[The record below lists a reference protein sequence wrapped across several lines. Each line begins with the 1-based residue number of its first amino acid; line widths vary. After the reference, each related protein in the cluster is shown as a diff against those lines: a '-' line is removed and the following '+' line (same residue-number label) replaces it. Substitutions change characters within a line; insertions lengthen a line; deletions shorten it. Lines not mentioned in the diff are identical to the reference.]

1 MNYVVQRLLTFPLIL
16 LGVSVLVFF
25 SIRLIPGDA
34 ITAMLGTEAGLLTPA
49 QRAALASYFGIDQPV
64 MTQYLRWLT
73 GLFRGDLGISVTYG
87 KPVLGVI
94 LERFPLT
101 LELALLSMLIALCV
115 GIPLGVLAATRNERP
130 SDLVVRILAMLGQS
144 TPNFVVGLLIIY
156 VLSVYFGMVPTMGVF
171 TPLTVDPLANLGQLI
186 FPAITL
192 GFAFAASVTRI
203 SRSAMLDVL
212 SDDYI
217 RTARSKGAS
226 ARRVVWRHAL
236 PNALIPVVTLSGVE
250 FGYLLGG
257 AVIVE
262 QIFALP
268 GIGRLVLEAISQ
280 RDYALV
286 EACVLFIA
294 FNFLVVNLIVD
305 LTYAGLFGLR
315 NIPAEHIQP
324 FLLGEAPRLLFPFAR
339 NILSDITRE
348 GGFPPVLMQPI
359 DFLALWQ
366 SRRPQAAN
374 A

>member
-1 MNYVVQRLLTFPLIL
+1 MNYVAQRLLTFPLIL
-16 LGVSVLVFF
+16 LGVSVLVFV

-34 ITAMLGTEAGLLTPA
+34 ITAMLGTEAGMMTPA
-49 QRAALASYFGIDQPV
+49 QRQALAEYFGIDQPV
-64 MTQYLRWLT
+64 WSQYLRWLT
-73 GLFRGDLGISVTYG
+73 GLFRGDLGISSIYA
-87 KPVLGVI
+87 KPVLTVV

-101 LELALLSMLIALCV
+101 LQLALMSMLIALCV
-115 GIPLGVLAATRNERP
+115 GVPLGVLAATHNERP
-130 SDLVVRILAMLGQS
+130 SDLLVRILAMLGQS
-144 TPNFVVGLLIIY
+144 TPSFVIGILIIY
-156 VLSVYFGMVPTMGVF
+156 VLSVHFGIVPSMGTF
-171 TPLTVDPLANLGQLI
+171 TPFLTDPLASIGQLF

-226 ARRVVWRHAL
+226 AMSVIWRHAL

-268 GIGRLVLEAISQ
+268 GLGRLVLDAITQ

-286 EACVLFIA
+286 QGTVLFIA
-294 FNFLVVNLIVD
+294 FNFLVVNLLVD
-305 LTYAGLFGLR
+305 LAYVALDPR
-315 NIPAEHIQP
+315 IR
-324 FLLGEAPRLLFPFAR
+324 LGGR
-339 NILSDITRE
+339 
-348 GGFPPVLMQPI
+348 
-359 DFLALWQ
+359 
-366 SRRPQAAN
+366 
-374 A
+374 

>member
-16 LGVSVLVFF
+16 LGVSVLVFV
-25 SIRLIPGDA
+25 SIRMVPGDA

-49 QRAALASYFGIDQPV
+49 QRSALAAYFGIDQPV
-64 MTQYLRWLT
+64 WSQYLRWLS
-73 GLFRGDLGISVTYG
+73 GLFQGDLGISSIYG
-87 KPVLGVI
+87 KPVLAI
-94 LERFPLT
+94 IIERFPLT
-101 LELALLSMLIALCV
+101 LQLALMSMVIALSV
-115 GIPLGVLAATRNERP
+115 GVPLGVFAATRNEKP
-130 SDLVVRILAMLGQS
+130 SDLIVRMLAMLGQS
-144 TPNFVVGLLIIY
+144 TPSFVIGVLIIY
-156 VLSVYFGMVPTMGVF
+156 VLSVFFGFVPAMGTF
-171 TPLTVDPLANLGQLI
+171 TPLFVDPLASIGQLI

-226 ARRVVWRHAL
+226 QRSVVWRHAL

-268 GIGRLVLEAISQ
+268 GLGRLVLDAITQ

-286 EACVLFIA
+286 QGTVLFIA
-294 FNFLVVNLIVD
+294 FNFLLVNLLVD
-305 LTYAGLFGLR
+305 LAYVALD
-315 NIPAEHIQP
+315 
-324 FLLGEAPRLLFPFAR
+324 PRIR
-339 NILSDITRE
+339 I
-348 GGFPPVLMQPI
+348 GG
-359 DFLALWQ
+359 
-366 SRRPQAAN
+366 R
-374 A
+374 

>member
-64 MTQYLRWLT
+64 LTQYLRWLT

-101 LELALLSMLIALCV
+101 LELALLSMLSALCV

-305 LTYAGLFGLR
+305 LTYV
-315 NIPAEHIQP
+315 
-324 FLLGEAPRLLFPFAR
+324 LLDPRIRLGR
-339 NILSDITRE
+339 S
-348 GGFPPVLMQPI
+348 
-359 DFLALWQ
+359 
-366 SRRPQAAN
+366 
-374 A
+374 